1 MIILGL
7 MDMLILFQLM
17 SDPMLR
23 EKKFLKSILHILEE
37 KSHDRNS
44 IVCQIA
50 VRGLR
55 NLVYGVPEK
64 VKNYEK
70 FLLDILIRALHDT
83 LSSEVIG
90 ESMKALAKVMKEND
104 VGSSFRDLTQQI
116 RTYFDNEDDP
126 LYSLAFVLFGIL
138 ARLTK
143 RTWKAYFADQ
153 VRQSWVTLLLHLQ
166 DPNPQKCR
174 ATFHLCALFLGLKR
188 LQTAINEHL
197 GGTAE
202 LKPEEL

>member
-1 MIILGL
+1 M
-7 MDMLILFQLM
+7 FVQ
-17 SDPMLR
+17 
-23 EKKFLKSILHILEE
+23 
-37 KSHDRNS
+37 
-44 IVCQIA
+44 
-50 VRGLR
+50 
-55 NLVYGVPEK
+55 

-166 DPNPQKCR
+166 DPNPQVSMKCR